1 MAAEKKSKALALP
14 DSVVTLLAD
23 ADKQRGFPPGTML
36 SLMSQ
41 EIGGQESKYLEDPSA
56 YHYGVD
62 AAGRRGP
69 KNSKVTSTAF
79 GPFGIVK
86 STAAKPGYGLSPLK
100 GMSFEDQLNFAADY
114 LAARSKSAGGL
125 EAGLAGYGEGAKY
138 AAQVVKRRDGG
149 AAVMN
154 SAVAPVNSPPVQ
166 VAQAVVDAPRNIVA
180 TPPVR
185 GEPPEMGIDSS
196 TGLPMPM
203 PMPNEWVAFTKAMQ
217 DTTGA
222 AEASKTQIPTNSSVF
237 SELQIPDFL
246 RITQEMPANLPINF
260 TGFGSYG
267 VKG

>member
-125 EAGLAGYGEGAKY
+125 EAGLAGYGEGTKY
-138 AAQVVKRRDGG
+138 AAQVADRRDKGK
-149 AAVMN
+149 AM
-154 SAVAPVNSPPVQ
+154 PPVQ
-166 VAQAVVDAPRNIVA
+166 LAMAQQTEQSAIKQSKPLSKSILQSVEGNIQN
-180 TPPVR
+180 P
-185 GEPPEMGIDSS
+185 EPTQTRIDN
-196 TGLPMPM
+196 TLDPAQQE
-203 PMPNEWVAFTKAMQ
+203 NEWVAFTRAMREPVQ
-217 DTTGA
+217 ENSLAYGA
-222 AEASKTQIPTNSSVF
+222 PTNTVSAVP
-237 SELQIPDFL
+237 QVNIPDFMKL
-246 RITQEMPANLPINF
+246 VSGLNTNMSQ
-260 TGFGSYG
+260 GFSGFMGYG
-267 VKG
+267 GRG